1 MTPAA
6 PVDAGGQAGFSLLEG
21 LVAIA
26 ILAGTLVAIFALVG
40 GVLSSANQVGRSND
54 VAEVVLNAL
63 ETMSVVNPMERESGQ
78 IDLGSYKIS
87 WSSTA
92 ITPVTD
98 GTGYPAGISNY
109 RVALYE
115 SEVQVEE
122 PAGSTL
128 TRFKL
133 RQVGYRRVRE
143 SVSPLPAGAMAP
155 GVSGAMGPGVSGAMA
170 PGVSGAM
177 GPGVSGT
184 MAPGASGAMAPG
196 VGGAMGPGVSGTMA
210 PGVSGTMAPGT
221 SGAITPGVSGAM
233 APGASGVR

>member
-6 PVDAGGQAGFSLLEG
+6 PADAGGQAGFSLLEG

-40 GVLSSANQVGRSND
+40 GVLNSANQVGRSND
-54 VAEVVLNAL
+54 VAEVTLNAL

-78 IDLGSYKIS
+78 FDLGPYNLK

-115 SEVQVEE
+115 SEVQVEGPE
-122 PAGSTL
+122 GSTL

-143 SVSPLPAGAMAP
+143 LVSPLPP
-155 GVSGAMGPGVSGAMA
+155 LPV
-170 PGVSGAM
+170 
-177 GPGVSGT
+177 
-184 MAPGASGAMAPG
+184 APGASG
-196 VGGAMGPGVSGTMA
+196 T
-210 PGVSGTMAPGT
+210 
-221 SGAITPGVSGAM
+221 
-233 APGASGVR
+233 R